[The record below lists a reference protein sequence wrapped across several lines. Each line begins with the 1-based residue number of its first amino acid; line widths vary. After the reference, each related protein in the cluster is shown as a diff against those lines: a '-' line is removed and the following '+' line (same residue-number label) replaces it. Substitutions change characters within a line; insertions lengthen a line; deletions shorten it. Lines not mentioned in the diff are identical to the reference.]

1 MNTESELLMAL
12 KTAVAIDAS
21 AEILDVM
28 THIAAHYIAQGY
40 TQEGADVLAFV
51 LLQPHIAEDTHEMAL
66 DLFED
71 LETHICPRVIVDAT
85 EFARLATLND
95 IIEYIF
101 APHDV

>member
-1 MNTESELLMAL
+1 MNTEAELLMAL
-12 KTAVAIDAS
+12 KTAVALDAS
-21 AEILDVM
+21 AEIWDVM

-51 LLQPHIAEDTHEMAL
+51 LLQANIAEDTRAMAA

-71 LETHICPRVIVDAT
+71 LESRICPRVILDAQD
-85 EFARLATLND
+85 FARLATLD
-95 IIEYIF
+95 DLIEYIF